1 MPLSLFTRAEA
12 HCSFA
17 HKSQRIAHT
26 YARAYENVDVEIG
39 KVELAGFHIDIF
51 MTRARMYVRCASHCV
66 RNFSAPQYVLIKK
79 VAYF

>member
-17 HKSQRIAHT
+17 HKRQRI
-26 YARAYENVDVEIG
+26 ARAYENVDVEIG
-39 KVELAGFHIDIF
+39 KVELAGFHIDVF